1 MSTIAAPGQAKD
13 GRIFDLIAFPQ
24 RRTKPDRQFWSRPLE
39 RGQSM
44 AEFVLVLPI
53 LLVLFIGIADFGRVF
68 QAGVAV
74 EAATRN
80 AAEAA
85 ANEYLAN
92 PPGPLEF
99 AAPGTDQGYYTSLH
113 GYAAGVVCADLRL
126 LPNTNYNAG
135 PPASC
140 PDMPV
145 VLVCV
150 HDSQDAACGTVASP
164 GSAGIPPGCTDF
176 AAPPT
181 STQHGSAQ
189 RWVEVRTCYHFTNI
203 LNLPLFAFG
212 DVYLQR
218 TRSFTIPCYFVRGT
232 EECGTT

>member
-1 MSTIAAPGQAKD
+1 MPTIAPPGLAKD
-13 GRIFDLIAFPQ
+13 GHILDVIGFP
-24 RRTKPDRQFWSRPLE
+24 RRHTTTDRPFWSRLHQ

-85 ANEYLAN
+85 ANEYIAN
-92 PPGPLEF
+92 PPGPLDA
-99 AAPGTDQGYYTSLH
+99 AAPGTDQSYYDNLH
-113 GYAAGVVCADLRL
+113 LYAAGVVCADLRS
-126 LPNTNYNAG
+126 LPNTIYDPG

-150 HDSQDAACGTVASP
+150 HNSADGGCANLASP
-164 GSAGIPPGCTDF
+164 GSAGIPAGCTDF
-176 AAPPT
+176 AASPT
-181 STQHGSAQ
+181 NSQAGSPQ

-203 LNLPLFAFG
+203 MNLPLFAFG

-218 TRSFTIPCYFVRGT
+218 TRSFTIPCYFVRET
-232 EECGTT
+232 EECGV